1 MQRLL
6 FCILSSLSWHLLY
19 SDFDMTF
26 FCFRNHKTS
35 GFLFP
40 GPNQKYHVHVPT
52 PSCQRCHELFHF
64 NQCFGVA
71 KVTFYDLETM
81 ILKGTDFQHLQQQLK
96 ARHKDTKNASR
107 TSIRNFWFRQSG
119 LFWLARG
126 RGLCVWVHFHPMFFA
141 SCQRH
146 AFANTRLHLLH
157 GLRPFV
163 DPACLKLDF
172 RSDTDI
178 FAGSNS
184 LVAWYLG
191 TDTVLSAL
199 ALDAR
204 TFLVPFL
211 LVLRA
216 CEFSRMGAHVLSCDD
231 YRFTRHPFSLFGVGN
246 SQGNLVYHPAV
257 RANLS
262 VVKKDDH
269 LPAEFPKKLR
279 LISLL

>member
-1 MQRLL
+1 M
-6 FCILSSLSWHLLY
+6 
-19 SDFDMTF
+19 
-26 FCFRNHKTS
+26 
-35 GFLFP
+35 
-40 GPNQKYHVHVPT
+40 
-52 PSCQRCHELFHF
+52 
-64 NQCFGVA
+64 
-71 KVTFYDLETM
+71 
-81 ILKGTDFQHLQQQLK
+81 
-96 ARHKDTKNASR
+96 
-107 TSIRNFWFRQSG
+107 
-119 LFWLARG
+119 
-126 RGLCVWVHFHPMFFA
+126 
-141 SCQRH
+141 
-146 AFANTRLHLLH
+146 
-157 GLRPFV
+157 

-178 FAGSNS
+178 FAGSSS

-231 YRFTRHPFSLFGVGN
+231 NRFTRHPFSLFGDGN